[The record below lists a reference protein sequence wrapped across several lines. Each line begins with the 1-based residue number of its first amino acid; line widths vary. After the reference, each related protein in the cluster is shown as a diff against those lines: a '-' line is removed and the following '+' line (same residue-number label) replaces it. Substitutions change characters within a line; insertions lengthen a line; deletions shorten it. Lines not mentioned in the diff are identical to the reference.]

1 MHTEERGIVLIREI
15 VCRMRR
21 CAVQPRKYKSKSTCE
36 SSGEVDIP
44 PYPPSYDTPIT
55 NALRNQDIQPIEA
68 VRDEI
73 QAVSDRTRWEV
84 QRLTDRLIEVEVEMQ
99 DELQDELE

>member
-15 VCRMRR
+15 VRRMRR
-21 CAVQPRKYKSKSTCE
+21 CAVQPRKYKPKSTCE

-44 PYPPSYDTPIT
+44 PCPPSYHTPMT
-55 NALRNQDIQPIEA
+55 NALRNQDIQSIEA
-68 VRDEI
+68 VRDEV

-84 QRLTDRLIEVEVEMQ
+84 QRLTDRLIEVEAEMQ
-99 DELQDELE
+99 DELK